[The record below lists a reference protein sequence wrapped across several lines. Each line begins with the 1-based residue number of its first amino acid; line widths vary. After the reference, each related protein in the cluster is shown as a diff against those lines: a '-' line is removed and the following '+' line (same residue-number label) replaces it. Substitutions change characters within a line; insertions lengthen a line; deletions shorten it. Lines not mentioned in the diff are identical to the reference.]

1 MKVNGYQKYQNSF
14 TLLPEV
20 TNEPLKK
27 AATKIIQL
35 KPPLIDIDAN
45 YY

>member
-1 MKVNGYQKYQNSF
+1 MVTRSTKILSVYFQKLQ
-14 TLLPEV
+14 
-20 TNEPLKK
+20 TNLFKR

-35 KPPLIDIDAN
+35 KPPLIYIDAN